1 MCRIISRPHPRW
13 RASGDVSRA
22 RPAPRPRNPCG
33 EPQYPGPSSK
43 ESAISSD
50 TDRLVAF
57 GAQLRSVHQRLRQA
71 LDLAR
76 RSVDGEFEAPP
87 GQDLLVFCRGFCS
100 ALSGHHRS
108 EDGGL
113 FPQILAEHPELG
125 PVIANLMTDHNM
137 LEHLLGNFAAA
148 IESGADEDELHRHL
162 DGIGAVMETHFGY
175 EERQLLTVL
184 DALALEGTPNQLLG
198 DLA

>member
-1 MCRIISRPHPRW
+1 M
-13 RASGDVSRA
+13 
-22 RPAPRPRNPCG
+22 
-33 EPQYPGPSSK
+33 SS
-43 ESAISSD
+43 E

-57 GAQLRSVHQRLRQA
+57 STQLRTVHQRLRQA

-76 RSVDGEFEAPP
+76 RSVDGEFEEA
-87 GQDLLVFCRGFCS
+87 GRDLLVYCRGFCA

-108 EDGGL
+108 EDRGL
-113 FPQILAEHPELG
+113 FPEITAAHPQLA
-125 PVIANLMTDHNM
+125 PVIANLVRDHNM
-137 LEHLLGNFAAA
+137 LEHLLGDFAAA
-148 IESGADEDELHRHL
+148 IDAGADADALHRHL

-184 DALALEGTPNQLLG
+184 DTLALSEDRKALLG